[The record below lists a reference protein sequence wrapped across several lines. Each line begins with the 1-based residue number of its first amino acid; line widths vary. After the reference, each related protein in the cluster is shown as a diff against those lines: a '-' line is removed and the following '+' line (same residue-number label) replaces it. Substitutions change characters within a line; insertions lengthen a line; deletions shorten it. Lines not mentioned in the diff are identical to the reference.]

1 MKPNY
6 NKFYTDIVNLKFPE
20 KKQECEFLLN
30 KEELSVMEILL
41 LNKIIFNTD
50 NASRETNQKHRSY
63 QKSDI
68 LQILDYQKKH
78 NLNNTQLAKHFKLS
92 RNTVTKWKK
101 LFLIK

>member
-6 NKFYTDIVNLKFPE
+6 KKFYTDILSLKFPE
-20 KKQECEFLLN
+20 KKQECEVLLN

-41 LNKIIFNTD
+41 LNKIIFNT
-50 NASRETNQKHRSY
+50 NKASEETNQKHRSY

-78 NLNNTQLAKHFKLS
+78 NLNNTQLANHFQIS
-92 RNTVTKWKK
+92 RNTVAKWRKQ
-101 LFLIK
+101 FLI